1 MYRYVTL
8 TSVPGIVYLRKGVV
22 MKRHETTLAIFLHF
36 HKFRFFVIK
45 TTYSTLRVKSQLKHL
60 EFPTGFELAN

>member
-8 TSVPGIVYLRKGVV
+8 TSVPGIVYGVV
-22 MKRHETTLAIFLHF
+22 KKRHETTLAIFLNF
-36 HKFRFFVIK
+36 QKFRFFVIK
-45 TTYSTLRVKSQLKHL
+45 TTYSTLWVKSQLKHL